1 MDIIEIF
8 KSTMKQTGATAES
21 VANLSNISKYSVDNV
36 LQKRSNRYDYIV
48 KIAKALNIP
57 IFDSI
62 ISNKNKVTLVKTDS
76 YSKTLKILSNILDR
90 RKKNTIPKDCLQ
102 DCLYNLYL
110 YILKNPDSYELQLA
124 YAEGLIDNFIKKT

>member
-21 VANLSNISKYSVDNV
+21 VANLSNISKYSVDNI

-48 KIAKALNIP
+48 KIARALDIP

-62 ISNKNKVTLVKTDS
+62 IPNKNKVILIETDN
-76 YSKTLKILSNILDR
+76 YSKTLKILSNILDK
-90 RKKNTIPKDCLQ
+90 RKKNIIPKNCLQ

-110 YILKNPDSYELQLA
+110 YIQKNPDNYELQSA
-124 YAEGLIDNFIKKT
+124 YAEGLIDNFIKKI